1 MPEIN
6 HPTSGANGEESPS
19 PGRDGSGPL
28 NQCTGRRR
36 ELDPGI
42 AVTTLDGF
50 FTFVSP
56 AWAEM
61 HGYRPEEMLGRHLS
75 MCHTGEQMAS
85 YVAPLDDRASQD
97 GQGTGTIE
105 HIDKYGNVF
114 SSYTTVALL
123 QRGHVR
129 QLPHFIRVSRPIIG
143 NTAEG
148 EGEFLVNWLNETGA
162 FILDFDVEGMLR
174 YANQRWL
181 DATGHAPD
189 DIGRLRIDDITL
201 PQHVERW
208 HAILDRLGREGD
220 TQRLIGVFVTRAG
233 AEIVVEGSM
242 TAHTTSTGDTLIRAV
257 LHDITHRHRVERE
270 VRAQRTLAQ
279 TLRDIAVLL
288 NSTLDLEQVLDRI
301 MESVGRVVEHD
312 AAILMLAE
320 DGQARVVRASGAD
333 NPARMGQTFSM
344 NEVPGL
350 RRMIETGQAAIQ
362 SGHNGQVAW
371 LSQQARL
378 QSMLAAPLRLNG
390 RVLGLVV
397 LLAAQP
403 GRYSTPH
410 AERLQLF
417 ADHAA
422 TALHNA
428 LLYDELQHTVSTLHE
443 RNADL
448 KAFSH
453 TMAHDLKAPLQVLVG
468 YANLLSTDLKDEL
481 PEDIVESLRYIEAY
495 AHKMKSMIDNL
506 LLFSELG
513 SAEVTVEP
521 VDMQIVVSLVLARF
535 YDRIRERGVTVEV
548 TPELPRAMGY
558 SPWLEEVFANLI
570 DNSIKY
576 MGEDNPAP
584 RIIVWGERAGDWA
597 RFEIIDNGVGI
608 EEADQQRLF
617 QMFTRF
623 HRHHADGSGL
633 GLSIARRIVE
643 KLGGRIGVESEPGR
657 GTKFWIELPPAG

>member
-1 MPEIN
+1 MAV
-6 HPTSGANGEESPS
+6 HP
-19 PGRDGSGPL
+19 
-28 NQCTGRRR
+28 
-36 ELDPGI
+36 
-42 AVTTLDGF
+42 
-50 FTFVSP
+50 P
-56 AWAEM
+56 AL
-61 HGYRPEEMLGRHLS
+61 RP
-75 MCHTGEQMAS
+75 
-85 YVAPLDDRASQD
+85 
-97 GQGTGTIE
+97 
-105 HIDKYGNVF
+105 
-114 SSYTTVALL
+114 AL
-123 QRGHVR
+123 
-129 QLPHFIRVSRPIIG
+129 RV
-143 NTAEG
+143 
-148 EGEFLVNWLNETGA
+148 
-162 FILDFDVEGMLR
+162 
-174 YANQRWL
+174 
-181 DATGHAPD
+181 
-189 DIGRLRIDDITL
+189 
-201 PQHVERW
+201 
-208 HAILDRLGREGD
+208 
-220 TQRLIGVFVTRAG
+220 
-233 AEIVVEGSM
+233 
-242 TAHTTSTGDTLIRAV
+242 
-257 LHDITHRHRVERE
+257 HRHRVERE

-453 TMAHDLKAPLQVLVG
+453 TVAHDLKAPLQVLVG